1 LPVLIIV
8 IFNFLEFCL
17 SMLTVNFDFRV
28 YLNAFDIKLNIIFQS
43 YPVKEAILFWDMFKF
58 YLGPIHQIVLQFV
71 QLS

>member
-1 LPVLIIV
+1 
-8 IFNFLEFCL
+8 
-17 SMLTVNFDFRV
+17 MLTVNFDFQV